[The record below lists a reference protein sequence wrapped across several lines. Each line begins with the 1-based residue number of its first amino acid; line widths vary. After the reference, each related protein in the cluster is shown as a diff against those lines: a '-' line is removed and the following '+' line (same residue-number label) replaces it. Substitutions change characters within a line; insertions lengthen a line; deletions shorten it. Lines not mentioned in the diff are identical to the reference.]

1 MGKRFLAVFFCA
13 LFLLTALFAGTVY
26 VVDPYYQY
34 HAPWGDLPV
43 RLNDG
48 RYQNAGTAK
57 NFPYDSLIVGT
68 SVSANFSAAQFD
80 ELFLEH
86 TTKLIVLGGFFSD
99 FSPALDI
106 AFSTHK
112 IKRLFWGIDS
122 NILGRSEKEKT
133 VSNPDYLYNKNPL
146 DDIQYLLNKDVF
158 FSDAMEVLR
167 LSWEGAPGDKQSGGF
182 LWGGDLD
189 WSKKLVLASYQRP
202 EKTAEPA
209 PNDAFFPQANENL
222 SIILRYVNEHPDT
235 EFIFYFAPY
244 SILFWDM
251 TIRNGNLDA
260 TLSMQSLVLKE
271 LSSHSNVRI
280 FYFMDCYDLITDLD
294 QYGDHIHYSPDVSRL
309 LAEKMAN
316 EKPLQKDEID
326 QRLLALRE
334 FVTAYDYDS
343 IWKTID

>member
-1 MGKRFLAVFFCA
+1 MGKRFLAVFFCVLA
-13 LFLLTALFAGTVY
+13 LLSALFAGTVY

-34 HAPWGDLPV
+34 HAPWGDLPM
-43 RLNDG
+43 RLHNG
-48 RYQNAGTAK
+48 RYQNAGIAR

-80 ELFLEH
+80 ELFQQQ
-86 TTKLIVLGGFFSD
+86 TAKLIVLGGYFSD
-99 FSPALDI
+99 FSSALDI

-122 NILGRSEKEKT
+122 NILAQSEKENT
-133 VSNPDYLYNKNPL
+133 VVTPDYLYNKNPL

-158 FSDAMEVLR
+158 FTDAMEILR
-167 LSWEGAPGDKQSGGF
+167 LKWKGVSGDEQSGGF

-189 WSKKLVLASYQRP
+189 WSKELVLASYQRP
-202 EKTAEPA
+202 EKSTEPV
-209 PNDAFFPQANENL
+209 PKDALFPQAKENL
-222 SIILRYVNEHPDT
+222 SIILRYVKEHPDT

-244 SILFWDM
+244 NILFWDM

-271 LSSHSNVRI
+271 LSSYSNVSI
-280 FYFMDCYDLITDLD
+280 FYFMDSYDLITDFD
-294 QYGDHIHYSPDVSRL
+294 QYGDHIHYSPDINRL

-326 QRLLALRE
+326 PRLQTLRE
-334 FVTAYDYDS
+334 FVTAYDYES
-343 IWKTID
+343 MW